1 MAWYAE
7 YRRRNNYN
15 KLNELNMNKV
25 YKQYLYDSWYNSLTD
40 EDKQALEEAK
50 RKKREE
56 SNKKLEDA
64 FNRLGRVFDIF
75 DNCMGYRC
83 NTDKYHGLYDSF
95 GRPVADI
102 KEVVS
107 HIEDMKA
114 IEEYKKTEQKLEIA
128 EEN

>member
-40 EDKQALEEAK
+40 EEKQALEEAK

-64 FNRLGRVFDIF
+64 FNRLGRVFEIF

-83 NTDKYHGLYDSF
+83 NTDKYHEL
-95 GRPVADI
+95 
-102 KEVVS
+102 
-107 HIEDMKA
+107 
-114 IEEYKKTEQKLEIA
+114 
-128 EEN
+128 